1 MGGIRAKVGEVYN
14 GIVILEFS
22 HVDKNGKRRFKV
34 KCPYCNEKFIAL
46 GTSIVNGRTKSCGC
60 LKRKLA
66 SERFKKHGYSG
77 THLHNVWKGIK
88 SRCRDKSYH
97 AYDRYGGRNIKVC
110 DEWDKDFMKFYNDMA
125 PSYFEGAEL
134 DRINNDDDYK
144 PSNCRWV
151 THKENSN
158 NRAKY
163 NNNSGYTGVHFGK
176 KNQTYQVNLSHNRK
190 IIYIGS
196 YKTLEEAVN
205 TRKQFII
212 DFNKKHNTKYKYEK
226 YQG

>member
-14 GIVILEFS
+14 GIEILEFS
-22 HVDKNGKRRFKV
+22 HVDKNGKRKFKV
-34 KCPYCNEKFIAL
+34 KCPYCNEKFITL
-46 GTSIVNGRTKSCGC
+46 GTTIVNGRTKSCGC

-134 DRINNDDDYK
+134 DRINNNDDYK

-163 NNNSGYTGVHFGK
+163 KNNSGYTGVHFGK

-205 TRKQFII
+205 ARKQFII
-212 DFNKKHNTKYKYEK
+212 DFNKKHNTNYKYEE